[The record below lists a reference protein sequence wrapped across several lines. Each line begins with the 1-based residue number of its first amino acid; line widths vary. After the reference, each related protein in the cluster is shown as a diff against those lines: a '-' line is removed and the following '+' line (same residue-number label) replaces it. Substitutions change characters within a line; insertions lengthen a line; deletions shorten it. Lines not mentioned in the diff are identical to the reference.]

1 MRAESAEP
9 VVKLLVTIMDRGKGE
24 RVVDFYR
31 SRGLPYHFITLG
43 FGTANSQILDYFGLN
58 ETEKDIVLTLVQ
70 GDHSRRLLED
80 TTNDF
85 RMTGPGRGI
94 LFTLP
99 LSGVSGRVPQI
110 LEHIKEKEAAGME
123 EKREPTMEEE
133 GKKVPFDL
141 VLTVVERGNVD
152 AVMQAASKAGAR
164 GGTVLHARRVL
175 PGLHHPAGEGNRGDS
190 GPPYHEAQAYAGDQR
205 GGGDKNRQPRA
216 ADEPAGGGYHGPV
229 RLWADQKN
237 GAGQAS
243 DDF

>member
-43 FGTANSQILDYFGLN
+43 FGTSNSQILDYFGLS

-164 GGTVLHARRVL
+164 GGTVLHARRVGYEEAESFLGFTIQPEKEIVAILAPRTMKHKLMLAINEAAGIKTDSRGLLMSL
-175 PGLHHPAGEGNRGDS
+175 PVEDIMGL
-190 GPPYHEAQAYAGDQR
+190 
-205 GGGDKNRQPRA
+205 
-216 ADEPAGGGYHGPV
+216 
-229 RLWADQKN
+229 
-237 GAGQAS
+237 
-243 DDF
+243 

>member
-43 FGTANSQILDYFGLN
+43 FGTANSQILDYFGLS

-123 EKREPTMEEE
+123 EGFPEEE
-133 GKKVPFDL
+133 HLIQG
-141 VLTVVERGNVD
+141 E
-152 AVMQAASKAGAR
+152 AGI
-164 GGTVLHARRVL
+164 
-175 PGLHHPAGEGNRGDS
+175 E
-190 GPPYHEAQAYAGDQR
+190 
-205 GGGDKNRQPRA
+205 
-216 ADEPAGGGYHGPV
+216 
-229 RLWADQKN
+229 
-237 GAGQAS
+237 
-243 DDF
+243 